1 MNSLAMLRGNIK
13 SESEAYGYTLA
24 VWGSGAML
32 LQSFDILAIDVV
44 AFVLGGVIGFGVL
57 AALAFKDVLE
67 RVNLDQDV
75 DLVAGSMIHILASLG
90 TVLISYF
97 LIHNIGRGLELE
109 LLSLVIGVNTT
120 FTYNILLLVEEYLT
134 DDVHRMERE

>member
-1 MNSLAMLRGNIK
+1 MNSLSMLRGNIK

-32 LQSFDILAIDVV
+32 LQSFDILAIDVL
-44 AFVLGGVIGFGVL
+44 AFVFGGVLGFGAL
-57 AALAFKDVLE
+57 AALAFRDVLE
-67 RVNLDQDV
+67 RVNLEQDV

-97 LIHNIGRGLELE
+97 LIHSFGTGLELE
-109 LLSLVIGVNTT
+109 ILSLIIGVNTT

-134 DDVHRMERE
+134 DDVYRMERE